1 MQEHES
7 IEEMFTRFT
16 TIVNELNALG
26 ENYTT
31 HQRIKKILRTRNLK
45 FLATDELI
53 GSLKVH
59 KQGLMDEMKLLK
71 GKIITLK
78 ASQKT
83 NIMHQSKA
91 LSSIEASDIE
101 NSDVEFSKEDEEEL
115 AFLTKRVKR
124 LLRKRKGPR
133 V

>member
-1 MQEHES
+1 M
-7 IEEMFTRFT
+7 
-16 TIVNELNALG
+16 
-26 ENYTT
+26 
-31 HQRIKKILRTRNLK
+31 
-45 FLATDELI
+45 ATDELI

-115 AFLTKRVKR
+115 AFLTKRLKR

>member
-1 MQEHES
+1 M
-7 IEEMFTRFT
+7 
-16 TIVNELNALG
+16 
-26 ENYTT
+26 
-31 HQRIKKILRTRNLK
+31 
-45 FLATDELI
+45 ATDELI

>member
-1 MQEHES
+1 M
-7 IEEMFTRFT
+7 
-16 TIVNELNALG
+16 
-26 ENYTT
+26 
-31 HQRIKKILRTRNLK
+31 
-45 FLATDELI
+45 ATDELI

-59 KQGLMDEMKLLK
+59 KQGFMDEMKLLK